1 MRYIRYAFY
10 AALAVLLVTV
20 SLANRDMVTLNT
32 LPEAVAAIP
41 GVGWL
46 SQSVEVPLFIVV
58 LGSLI
63 FGVLLGEVLEWLREH
78 KHRATAVRKEREV
91 HDLERKLKREQRKA
105 VESGQQDEVL
115 ALLDSKS

>member
-63 FGVLLGEVLEWLREH
+63 LGVLLGEVLEWLREH
-78 KHRATAVRKEREV
+78 KHRADAAQKGAQVRKLERE
-91 HDLERKLKREQRKA
+91 LKKTQAERDKDK
-105 VESGQQDEVL
+105 DEVL
-115 ALLDSKS
+115 ALLDQAS